1 MGTKHGMKDKKGKPK
16 KPKKWVDQMDEDV
29 PECRSLSI
37 FEIEENEGHGFWG
50 SQSKGY
56 IKDKEEK

>member
-1 MGTKHGMKDKKGKPK
+1 MKDKKGKPK